1 LLPTLERNIIPNHYN
16 TAFWVGFRLGEF
28 LIHRY
33 VFNTSNIVIYFDL
46 GWLAELM
53 LQGMSQRLTV
63 NFEPDCLPEVVTRGA
78 RVLRVLLRNP
88 KMKDWRITE
97 EVVTNAATAEH
108 RKGELAMKVLLEQ
121 RHEEVRIT
129 EDALV
134 VAAANCIR
142 GKEIL
147 ELLLDQCDHQV
158 HITEKVLEA
167 AAGNLS
173 HGREILGLILARPGE
188 EVEVTENVLKEA
200 AARR

>member
-1 LLPTLERNIIPNHYN
+1 
-16 TAFWVGFRLGEF
+16 
-28 LIHRY
+28 
-33 VFNTSNIVIYFDL
+33 
-46 GWLAELM
+46 M

-134 VAAANCIR
+134 VVAANCIR